1 MRCIALQS
9 GYEIPEGAL
18 IFKRADVSGDG
29 KVDVTDATLIQK
41 YAMHM
46 IDKF

>member
-1 MRCIALQS
+1 LRYIALQS

-18 IFKRADVSGDG
+18 IFKRADVNGDG
-29 KVDVTDATLIQK
+29 KVDVADATLIQK
-41 YAMHM
+41 YALHM